1 MSDVWVG
8 LVEVSPGLECAILEG
23 GKGAFVNAFVFAAGQ
38 REYER
43 KVTAALVGMGFHVL
57 EFQDVEPFS
66 ARAAASIFFERHY
79 ELADRA
85 RLADDVCL
93 DDFYIYENLDG

>member
-1 MSDVWVG
+1 MSDAWVG
-8 LVEVSPGLECAILEG
+8 FGRSQPWLGVCHLEG
-23 GKGAFVNAFVFAAGQ
+23 GKGAFVNAFVLAAGQ

-66 ARAAASIFFERHY
+66 ARVYRLYFF
-79 ELADRA
+79 RA
-85 RLADDVCL
+85 TLRT
-93 DDFYIYENLDG
+93 G